1 MMTRD
6 ERQSRRGGQGLGLV
20 SMARRP
26 EKKSEKDRRKER
38 KGRRNGRLVTWLS
51 EDQQILP
58 P

>member
-6 ERQSRRGGQGLGLV
+6 EGQSRRGERGLGLV
-20 SMARRP
+20 STARRP
-26 EKKSEKDRRKER
+26 EKKSEKDRGKER
-38 KGRRNGRLVTWLS
+38 KGRRNGRLATWMS